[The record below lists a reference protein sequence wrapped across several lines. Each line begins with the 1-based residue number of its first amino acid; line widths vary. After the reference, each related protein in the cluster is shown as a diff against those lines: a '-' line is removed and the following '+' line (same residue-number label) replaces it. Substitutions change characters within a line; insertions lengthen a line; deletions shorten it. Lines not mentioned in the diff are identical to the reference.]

1 MNRACWLRIGVCIQ
15 VSSNVLKILLLD
27 VAGRCPRQPG
37 AFFFLKLMFMGVSFV
52 APGHLF
58 VVVTC
63 TGCFH
68 DCRICVLWFFERM
81 SYLESR
87 ALSLL
92 YTAQNHKQARPGQPR
107 FSDGLLLLN
116 GFIQEPMTATQTNHK
131 NQLEHKASNYIY
143 IYKNRHLGLA
153 ARASHMFDKV
163 CLCRASVSA
172 NCCKSCSITFMFW
185 YVFCWCLVKFAFV
198 FLCLISRF
206 YLRTKNKIYI
216 SQKPR
221 IKHKYR
227 QRVNR
232 PKHYTNTNLTAH
244 DVLLSHL
251 KLAPWTCFMFCLRLV
266 YIPFVCGCQDL
277 KVSSQGHK
285 FLDMRNVSAT

>member
-1 MNRACWLRIGVCIQ
+1 MIFWANVLPR
-15 VSSNVLKILLLD
+15 VSSSLPAIYRAEPQTSKTRAAAILRRSSPFEWFHSGTYD
-27 VAGRCPRQPG
+27 RNPNKPQKSTWTQGI
-37 AFFFLKLMFMGVSFV
+37 KL
-52 APGHLF
+52 
-58 VVVTC
+58 
-63 TGCFH
+63 
-68 DCRICVLWFFERM
+68 
-81 SYLESR
+81 
-87 ALSLL
+87 
-92 YTAQNHKQARPGQPR
+92 
-107 FSDGLLLLN
+107 
-116 GFIQEPMTATQTNHK
+116 
-131 NQLEHKASNYIY
+131 Y

-163 CLCRASVSA
+163 CLCRAFVSA